1 MRSPISVLARFGQR
15 PRLQQPRT
23 STFVLLLLLQSLTLH
38 AQTSVEVSGR
48 VTDAQSAAVIN
59 ATVTLHARTN
69 NTRVITTT
77 DTNGNYHLSR
87 LLKGEYL
94 LAVEAP
100 GFARTVQRVSV
111 ESQNTKLDLQ
121 LALSGV
127 NDTVFVTAAN
137 TPQSVDE
144 ISKSVNGI
152 SATEIE
158 QRGEFSLAEALRLTP
173 GLRVQQNGGPNAFTA
188 IKMRGLRNEDTAI
201 LLDGFRFRDA
211 SSIAGDAL
219 SFISDLQVVTP
230 NSIEILRGSGSSLY
244 GTNAIGGV
252 INLVSDEGGGAPH
265 GQVQA
270 EGGQLG
276 LFRGR
281 GTLAGGFA
289 ENRFVYSAGLA
300 HLNVTQGLDGDDE
313 ARNTSTQGFA
323 RFQITPAA
331 ALSGRLY
338 ASQVF
343 AQLNDS
349 PFNAPAANL
358 PATGIIRAIPLSAT
372 QERLFETGQTYS
384 LGNATF
390 FPDPNDPDYR
400 RQASYFSGALRFN
413 HALTSRLSYELS
425 YNSLLTQRTFRDGPR
440 GVRFEPQFN
449 NRSGFDARIDTI
461 NARFDLVANRFNQV
475 TGGYEFERESFDNPT
490 EDENPNPAL
499 RVNARTNVSQRSHT
513 FFIQD
518 QMRLLAQR
526 LQISLAFRTQKFQLV
541 RPEFFG
547 GAPVFTNASFS
558 APPTAYTGDGS
569 IAYFVKASGTKV
581 RAHLGN
587 GYRAPSLYERFG
599 SGFFGGSFSAYGDP
613 RLRPDRSIAV
623 DGGVDQNFLKG
634 RLKAS
639 ATFFYT
645 RLQEVTFFDFS
656 GFINPAT
663 DPFGRFGGYRN
674 TGGGLARGAEFSI
687 QAKPTHTTDLHVSY
701 TYTNSD
707 QRQPSSVAGF
717 IPAFGISAQQFSAY
731 VNQRLGKRLNV
742 TFDLFAAGDYFL
754 ALGFPSRAFQ
764 FAGPV
769 KADLG
774 ASYTLPVSE
783 DRSWRFYGKVDNVFN
798 RVYFESGF
806 RTPQA
811 QFIGGA
817 SYRF

>member
-1 MRSPISVLARFGQR
+1 MRSPFSILACPAQR
-15 PRLQQPRT
+15 PRLQHLFPC
-23 STFVLLLLLQSLTLH
+23 TFAFLLLVQTVALH
-38 AQTSVEVSGR
+38 AQSGFELSGR
-48 VTDAQSAAVIN
+48 VTDAQGAAVVN
-59 ATVTLHARTN
+59 ATITLYARAS
-69 NTRVITTT
+69 NTRVNAVT
-77 DTNGNYHLSR
+77 DHNGGYR
-87 LLKGEYL
+87 LTRLINGAYL
-94 LAVEAP
+94 LTVEAT
-100 GFARTVQRVSV
+100 GFARAVHTATVENQP
-111 ESQNTKLDLQ
+111 TKLDLR
-121 LALSGV
+121 LDVSGV
-127 NDTVFVTAAN
+127 NDAVIVTAAG

-144 ISKSVNGI
+144 VSKSVSTV
-152 SATEIE
+152 SAAEIE
-158 QRGEFSLAEALRLTP
+158 LRNEFSLAEALRLTP

-188 IKMRGLRNEDTAI
+188 IKTRGLRNEDTAI
-201 LLDGFRFRDA
+201 LIDGFRFRDA

-219 SFISDLQVVTP
+219 SFISDLQVVSP
-230 NSIEILRGSGSSLY
+230 NRVEVLRGSGSSLY

-265 GQVQA
+265 GQVQF

-281 GTLAGGFA
+281 GTLAGGFQ
-289 ENRFVYSAGLA
+289 ENRFVYSTGLA
-300 HLNVTQGLDGDDE
+300 HLNVANGLDGDDE
-313 ARNTSTQGFA
+313 ARNTSAQGFA
-323 RFQITPAA
+323 RYQFTPAA
-331 ALSGRLY
+331 SLSGRLY
-338 ASQVF
+338 ASKVF

-358 PATGIIRAIPLSAT
+358 PAAGIIKAVPLLPA
-372 QERLFETGQTYS
+372 QERLFETGQAYR

-413 HALTSRLSYELS
+413 HALNSRLSYELS
-425 YNSLLTQRTFRDGPR
+425 YNSLLTARAFRDGPR

-449 NRSGFDARIDTI
+449 NRSGFDARIDTL
-461 NARFDLVANRFNQV
+461 NTRFDLAANRFNQL
-475 TGGYEFERESFDNPT
+475 TGGYEFEREAFDNPN
-490 EDENPNPAL
+490 EDENPDVAQ
-499 RVNARTNVSQRSHT
+499 RVNGRTKVSQRSHAL
-513 FFIQD
+513 FVQD
-518 QMRLLAQR
+518 QLRLLDQR
-526 LQISLAFRTQKFQLV
+526 LQISLAFRAQHFQLV
-541 RPEFFG
+541 RPTFFG
-547 GAPVFTNASFS
+547 GAPVFTNATFP
-558 APPTAYTGDGS
+558 APPNAYTGDGS
-569 IAYFVKASGTKV
+569 IAYFIKSSGTKL
-581 RAHLGN
+581 RAHIGN
-587 GYRAPSLYERFG
+587 GYRASSLYERFG

-623 DGGVDQNFLKG
+623 DGGIDQSLLKG

-639 ATFFYT
+639 VTYFYT

-687 QAKPTHTTDLHVSY
+687 QAKPTHTTDVQFSY

-717 IPAFGISAQQFSAY
+717 IPAFGISAQQFSGY
-731 VNQRLGKRLNV
+731 LNQRIGKRVNV

-764 FAGPV
+764 FAGPI
-769 KADLG
+769 KADFG
-774 ASYTLPVSE
+774 ASYTLPVGD

>member
-1 MRSPISVLARFGQR
+1 MKSPISILACPAQR
-15 PRLQQPRT
+15 PRLQHLV
-23 STFVLLLLLQSLTLH
+23 SCTFGLLLLLQAVALH
-38 AQTSVEVSGR
+38 AQSGFELSGR
-48 VTDAQSAAVIN
+48 VTDAQGAAVAN
-59 ATVTLHARTN
+59 ATVTLYARAN
-69 NTRVITTT
+69 NARVNATT
-77 DTNGNYHLSR
+77 DSNGSYR
-87 LLKGEYL
+87 LTRLINGEYL
-94 LAVEAP
+94 LTVEAL
-100 GFARTVQRVSV
+100 GFARTVHTVTVDSKT
-111 ESQNTKLDLQ
+111 TKLDLS
-121 LALSGV
+121 LAVSGV
-127 NDTVFVTAAN
+127 NDTVFVTAAS

-144 ISKSVNGI
+144 ISKSVSAI
-152 SATEIE
+152 SAAEIE
-158 QRGEFSLAEALRLTP
+158 VRDEFSLAEALRLTP

-188 IKMRGLRNEDTAI
+188 IKTRGLRNEDTAI
-201 LLDGFRFRDA
+201 LIDGFRFRDA

-219 SFISDLQVVTP
+219 SFISDLLIVNP
-230 NSIEILRGSGSSLY
+230 NSVEVLRGSGSSLY

-265 GQVQA
+265 GQVQF

-281 GTLAGGFA
+281 GTLAGGFH

-300 HLNVTQGLDGDDE
+300 HLNVANGLDGDDE
-313 ARNTSTQGFA
+313 VRNTSAQGFA
-323 RFQITPAA
+323 RYQFTPAA
-331 ALSGRLY
+331 SLSGRLY
-338 ASQVF
+338 ASNVF

-358 PATGIIRAIPLSAT
+358 PATGIIKAIPLLPA
-372 QERLFETGQTYS
+372 QEILFETGQPYS

-413 HALTSRLSYELS
+413 HALNNRLSYELS
-425 YNSLLTQRTFRDGPR
+425 YNSLLTKRAFRDGPR

-449 NRSGFDARIDTI
+449 NRSGFDARIDTA
-461 NARFDLVANRFNQV
+461 NARFDLLASRFNQL
-475 TGGYEFERESFDNPT
+475 TSGYEFERESFDNPT
-490 EDENPNPAL
+490 EDENPNVAQ
-499 RVNARTNVSQRSHT
+499 RTNARTKVSQRSRA

-518 QMRLLAQR
+518 QLRLLDQR
-526 LQISLAFRTQKFQLV
+526 LQISLAFRTQHFQLV

-547 GAPVFTNASFS
+547 GAPVFTNATFP

-569 IAYFVKASGTKV
+569 IAYFVKTSGTKL
-581 RAHLGN
+581 RAHVGN

-623 DGGVDQNFLKG
+623 DSGIDQSFLKG

-639 ATFFYT
+639 ATYFYT

-674 TGGGLARGAEFSI
+674 TGGGLARGAEFSV
-687 QAKPTHTTDLHVSY
+687 QAKPTHTTDVQFSY

-731 VNQRLGKRLNV
+731 VNQRLGKRVNV
-742 TFDLFAAGDYFL
+742 TFDLFAADDYFL

-764 FAGPV
+764 FNGPV

-774 ASYTLPVSE
+774 ASYTLPVGE
-783 DRSWRFYGKVDNVFN
+783 DRSWRFYGKVDNVFD

-811 QFIGGA
+811 QFVGGA

>member
-1 MRSPISVLARFGQR
+1 MRSPFSILACPAQR
-15 PRLQQPRT
+15 PYLQQLFPC
-23 STFVLLLLLQSLTLH
+23 TFVLLLLLQAATLY
-38 AQTSVEVSGR
+38 AQSGFELSGR
-48 VTDAQSAAVIN
+48 VTDAQGAAVAN
-59 ATVTLHARTN
+59 ATVTLYARTN
-69 NTRVITTT
+69 HARAHATT
-77 DTNGNYHLSR
+77 DSNGTYR
-87 LLKGEYL
+87 LTRLINGEYL
-94 LAVEAP
+94 LTVEAA
-100 GFARTVQRVSV
+100 GFARSVQTVTV
-111 ESQNTKLDLQ
+111 ENQATKLDFSLDV
-121 LALSGV
+121 SGL
-127 NDTVFVTAAN
+127 NATVIITASN
-137 TPQSVDE
+137 TPQAVDE
-144 ISKSVNGI
+144 ISKSVSAI

-158 QRGEFSLAEALRLTP
+158 LRDEFSLAEALRLTP

-188 IKMRGLRNEDTAI
+188 IKTRGLRNEDTA
-201 LLDGFRFRDA
+201 LLIDGFRFRDA

-219 SFISDLQVVTP
+219 SFISDLLIVNP
-230 NSIEILRGSGSSLY
+230 NSVEVLRGSGSSLY

-265 GQVQA
+265 GQVQF

-281 GTLAGGFA
+281 GTLAGGLY

-300 HLNVTQGLDGDDE
+300 HLNVANGLDGDDK
-313 ARNTSTQGFA
+313 ARNTSAQGFA
-323 RFQITPAA
+323 RYQFTPAVS
-331 ALSGRLY
+331 LSGRLY
-338 ASQVF
+338 ASKVF

-358 PATGIIRAIPLSAT
+358 PATGIIKAIPLAPA
-372 QERLFETGQTYS
+372 QERLFETGQAYS

-413 HALTSRLSYELS
+413 HALNNRLSYELS
-425 YNSLLTQRTFRDGPR
+425 YNSLLTKRAFRDGPR

-449 NRSGFDARIDTI
+449 NRSGFDARIDTL
-461 NARFDLVANRFNQV
+461 NARFDLLASRLNQL
-475 TGGYEFERESFDNPT
+475 TGGYEFEREFFDNPT
-490 EDENPNPAL
+490 EDENPNVAQ
-499 RVNARTNVSQRSHT
+499 RVNARTKVSQRSHA

-518 QMRLLAQR
+518 QLRLLEQR
-526 LQISLAFRTQKFQLV
+526 LQISLAFRTQHFQLV
-541 RPEFFG
+541 RPAFFG
-547 GAPVFTNASFS
+547 GAPVFTNATFP

-569 IAYFVKASGTKV
+569 IAYFIKSSGTKL
-581 RAHLGN
+581 RAHVGN

-613 RLRPDRSIAV
+613 RLRSDRSIAV
-623 DGGVDQNFLKG
+623 DGGIDQSFWRG
-634 RLKAS
+634 RVKAS
-639 ATFFYT
+639 VTYFYT

-674 TGGGLARGAEFSI
+674 TGGGLARGAEFSL
-687 QAKPTHTTDLHVSY
+687 QAKPTHATDVQFSY

-731 VNQRLGKRLNV
+731 VNQRLGKRVNV

-754 ALGFPSRAFQ
+754 ALGFPSRAFR
-764 FAGPV
+764 FAGPI

-774 ASYTLPVSE
+774 ASYTLPVGE

-811 QFIGGA
+811 QFVGGA

>member
-1 MRSPISVLARFGQR
+1 MKSPFSILALIELR
-15 PRLQQPRT
+15 PRLQHLFPCIFAF
-23 STFVLLLLLQSLTLH
+23 SLLFQSVVLH
-38 AQTSVEVSGR
+38 AQNGFELSGR
-48 VTDAQSAAVIN
+48 VTDAQGAAVAN
-59 ATVTLHARTN
+59 ATVTLYARTSQ
-69 NTRVITTT
+69 TRVNTVT
-77 DTNGNYHLSR
+77 DSNGGYRLTR
-87 LLKGEYL
+87 LLNGAYL
-94 LAVEAP
+94 LTVEAT
-100 GFARTVQRVSV
+100 GFARTVHTVTVDSKTTRVDLR
-111 ESQNTKLDLQ
+111 LDI
-121 LALSGV
+121 SGV
-127 NDTVFVTAAN
+127 NEAVIVTAAS

-144 ISKSVNGI
+144 VSKSVSTIG
-152 SATEIE
+152 AAEIE
-158 QRGEFSLAEALRLTP
+158 HRNEFSLAEVLRLTP

-188 IKMRGLRNEDTAI
+188 IKTRGLRNEDTAI
-201 LLDGFRFRDA
+201 LIDGFRFRDA

-219 SFISDLQVVTP
+219 SFISDLLVVTP
-230 NSIEILRGSGSSLY
+230 NNVEVLRGSGSSLY

-265 GQVQA
+265 GQVQF

-281 GTLAGGFA
+281 GTLAGGFQ

-300 HLNVTQGLDGDDE
+300 HLNVANGLDGADE
-313 ARNTSTQGFA
+313 ARNTSAQGFA
-323 RFQITPAA
+323 RYQLTPAA
-331 ALSGRLY
+331 SLSGRFY
-338 ASQVF
+338 ASNVF

-349 PFNAPAANL
+349 PFDAPAANL
-358 PATGIIRAIPLSAT
+358 PATGVIKAIPLSPT
-372 QERLFETGQTYS
+372 QERLFETRQPYS

-413 HALTSRLSYELS
+413 HALSSWLSYELS
-425 YNSLLTQRTFRDGPR
+425 YNSLLTARAFRDGPQ

-449 NRSGFDARIDTI
+449 NRSGFDARIDTA
-461 NARFDLVANRFNQV
+461 NARFDLLATPFNQL
-475 TGGYEFERESFDNPT
+475 TGGYEFERETFDNPT
-490 EDENPNPAL
+490 EDENPNLAQ
-499 RVNARTNVSQRSHT
+499 RVNARTKVSQRSHAL
-513 FFIQD
+513 FVQD
-518 QMRLLAQR
+518 QLRLLNQR
-526 LQISLAFRTQKFQLV
+526 LQISLAFRAQKFQLV

-547 GAPVFTNASFS
+547 GAPVFTNATFP

-569 IAYFVKASGTKV
+569 IAYFIKSSGTKL
-581 RAHLGN
+581 RTHIGN

-623 DGGVDQNFLKG
+623 DGGLDQSFLRG
-634 RLKAS
+634 RVKAS
-639 ATFFYT
+639 ATYFYT

-656 GFINPAT
+656 GFINPTT

-674 TGGGLARGAEFSI
+674 TGGGLARGAEFAV
-687 QAKPTHTTDLHVSY
+687 QAKPTQMTDLQISY

-731 VNQRLGKRLNV
+731 VNQRIGKRVDV
-742 TFDLFAAGDYFL
+742 TFELFAASDYFL

-764 FAGPV
+764 FAGPL

-774 ASYTLPVSE
+774 ASYTLPVGD